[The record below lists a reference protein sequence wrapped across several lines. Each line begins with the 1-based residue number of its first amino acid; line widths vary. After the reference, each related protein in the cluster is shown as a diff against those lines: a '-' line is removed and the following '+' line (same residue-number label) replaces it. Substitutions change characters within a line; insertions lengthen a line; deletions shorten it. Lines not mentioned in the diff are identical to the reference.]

1 MSCGEFV
8 EKAMQNEFIRNKWLL
23 AQKIDLFL
31 HGISRILK
39 YLEHLHKIGSQWFTN
54 VFLHGSPLLITQR
67 VLHVADN
74 GVDPFEGQ
82 AAATIRMRNQGDFF
96 EPRQVDPDD
105 EGAAVTHGP

>member
-1 MSCGEFV
+1 MVAGAENGFLPS
-8 EKAMQNEFIRNKWLL
+8 RHLL
-23 AQKIDLFL
+23 DPE
-31 HGISRILK
+31 

-74 GVDPFEGQ
+74 CVDPFEGQ

-105 EGAAVTHGP
+105 EGAAVTHGPDRSHDTD